1 MTKKYVTIY
10 QTYRERGGSEE
21 GGWYYTVRDKFRD
34 LKKSFSS
41 EAELHKWWE
50 RITKAMIKDSDR
62 YDRRLE
68 AHVFDNEHGPEDN
81 SDPSYYSYS
90 RS

>member
-1 MTKKYVTIY
+1 MTKKYVSIY

-34 LKKSFSS
+34 LNKSFSS
-41 EAELHKWWE
+41 ERELHKWWE
-50 RITKAMIKDSDR
+50 RIHKAMANDSDR

-68 AHVFDNEHGPEDN
+68 AHVFDNKHGPEDN
-81 SDPSYYSYS
+81 SDPSNYS
-90 RS
+90 